1 MTAPREASER
11 AESLREQINE
21 HNHRYHVLDDPV
33 ISDAQYD
40 RLLRELE
47 GLEADYPELIREDSP
62 TRRVGAAPLDSF
74 ETVTHEVPMLSLGN
88 AFSEDE
94 VREFDRRIRE
104 RLDLEIIE
112 YVAEPKLDGVAIALR
127 YERGRL
133 SLAATRGNGR
143 EGEDVT
149 ANVRTIGAIPL
160 RLRGEHPPE
169 RLEVRGEIFMTHS
182 GFERLNRGLS
192 EAGQKTFV
200 NPRNAA
206 AGSLRQL
213 DSTVTARRPL
223 HFYCYGAATSD
234 GLPDRHSRILEA
246 LRDLGLPI
254 NPEVRSTK
262 GVEGL
267 LACHERLVERR
278 KTLDYDID
286 GVVYKV
292 DDLDQQREM
301 GYVSRAPRWALAHKF
316 PAEEETTRL
325 TDIEVQVG
333 RTGALTPVARLEPV
347 FVGGVTVTN
356 ATLHN
361 ADEVRRKDVRPGDW
375 VVVRRAGD
383 VIPEVVRSI
392 PERRPEGTAEWQ
404 MPTHCP
410 DCGSAVEQ
418 VEGEAAAR
426 CTGGLVCPAQR
437 RRALEH
443 FASRQAMDI
452 DGLGERLI
460 EQLVD
465 RDLVH
470 SPADLYTLD
479 QATLS
484 GLERMGEKS
493 AANLIAAIEASKS
506 VTLGRLLFALGIR
519 EIGEVTANS
528 LARHFGTIEALAEA
542 DVDALEAVPDV
553 GPVMA
558 RHICA
563 FFEEPHNVEVI
574 RTLLDVGVRYEA
586 EKPRRASDLPL
597 SGKTFVLTGGLD
609 SMTRSEARAAL
620 EALGAKVSSSVSKKT
635 SAVIAGSDPGSKLD
649 KARDLGVEILDEGGL
664 ADLLR
669 S

>member
-1 MTAPREASER
+1 MTAPRDAVER
-11 AESLREQINE
+11 AEALREQIDE
-21 HNHRYHVLDDPV
+21 HNHRYYVLDDPI
-33 ISDAQYD
+33 ISDAEYD
-40 RLLRELE
+40 RLLRELQD
-47 GLEADYPELIREDSP
+47 LENDHPDLISEDSP
-62 TRRVGAAPLDSF
+62 TQRVGAAPLEGF
-74 ETVTHEVPMLSLGN
+74 ETVTHAVPMLSLAN
-88 AFSEDE
+88 AFNEDE

-104 RLDLEIIE
+104 RLDRESVD

-127 YERGRL
+127 YEQGRL
-133 SLAATRGNGR
+133 VLGATRGDGR
-143 EGEDVT
+143 EGENVT

-160 RLRGEHPPE
+160 RLRGDSVPD

-182 GFERLNRGLS
+182 GFERLNEGLS
-192 EAGQKTFV
+192 DADEKTFV

-213 DSTVTARRPL
+213 DSAITSRRPL
-223 HFYCYGAATSD
+223 YFYCYGAATTD
-234 GLPDRHSRILEA
+234 GLPDRHSEILEA
-246 LRDLGLPI
+246 LREMGLPVS
-254 NPEVRSTK
+254 PEVRAAV
-262 GVEGL
+262 GVDGL

-278 KTLDYDID
+278 SELDYDID

-301 GYVSRAPRWALAHKF
+301 GFVSRAPRWALVHKF
-316 PAEEETTRL
+316 PAQEETTRL
-325 TDIEVQVG
+325 TDIDVQVG

-361 ADEVRRKDVRPGDW
+361 ADEVERKDVRPGDW

-392 PERRPEGTAEWQ
+392 PERRPEGTQRWK
-404 MPTHCP
+404 MPASCP
-410 DCGSAVEQ
+410 DCSSAVEQ

-452 DGLGERLI
+452 DGLGERLL
-460 EQLVD
+460 EQLVE
-465 RDLVH
+465 RDLVQ
-470 SPADLYTLD
+470 SPADLYRLD
-479 QATLS
+479 QETLS
-484 GLERMGEKS
+484 KLERMGEKS
-493 AANLIAAIEASKS
+493 AANLVASLEASKS

-519 EIGEVTANS
+519 EVGQVTANS
-528 LARHFGTIEALAEA
+528 LARHFGTLDALSEASVEALES
-542 DVDALEAVPDV
+542 VPDV

-558 RHICA
+558 RHIHA
-563 FFEEPHNVEVI
+563 FFEEPHNAEVI
-574 RTLLDVGVRYEA
+574 RALLDAGVHYEP
-586 EKPRRASDLPL
+586 EKPRRKADLPL
-597 SGKTFVLTGGLD
+597 AGRTFVLTGSLD
-609 SMTRSEARAAL
+609 RMTRSEARSAL

-635 SAVIAGSDPGSKLD
+635 SAVIAGAEPGSKLE
-649 KARDLGVEILDEGGL
+649 KARDLGVEILDEDGL
-664 ADLLR
+664 GELLE